1 MKVAY
6 YPGCT
11 QRGTAEEFGH
21 STEAACEA
29 LGIEL
34 AEIPDWNCCGATSA
48 HALDHALAIALPA
61 RDLAQAESMGLDT
74 VTTSCAACYARLQ
87 VAHQTITGDPER
99 WQPYLAGAGI
109 RYRGTLRIYSLLDLI
124 ANVHGLEPLQEKVVR
139 PLDGLRL
146 ACYYGCLLVR
156 PPEIAQFDDPELP
169 MSMDHLIEA
178 LGGMPVPWAYK
189 TECCGA
195 ALAMA
200 RGDIQKKN
208 SRDVL
213 QNAADH
219 GAEGVVVACPLCH
232 GNLDWYQEEING
244 QFGTELNMPVYFFT
258 QLVAV
263 CCGQPLHRLGLE
275 AHLTPCLAPLEAKGV
290 LG

>member
-11 QRGTAEEFGH
+11 QRGTAEEFGI
-21 STEAACEA
+21 STEAACQV

-48 HALDHALAIALPA
+48 HAMDRNLAIALPA
-61 RDLAQAESMGLDT
+61 RDLAQAEAMGLDT
-74 VTTSCAACYARLQ
+74 VTTACAACYARLM
-87 VAHQTITGDPER
+87 VAHLTINEDPNH

-109 RYRGTLRIYSLLDLI
+109 HYNGTLKIYSVLDLI
-124 ANVHGLEPLQEKVVR
+124 ANVYGIDAVKEKVVR
-139 PLDGLRL
+139 PLDGLKL
-146 ACYYGCLLVR
+146 ACYYGCLLLR

-169 MSMDHLIEA
+169 LTMDRLIEA
-178 LGGMPVPWAYK
+178 LGGEPVQWAYK

-200 RGDIQKKN
+200 RGDIQKRN
-208 SRDVL
+208 SRDILENAVL
-213 QNAADH
+213 H
-219 GAEGVVVACPLCH
+219 GAEGLVVACPLCH
-232 GNLDWYQEEING
+232 GNLDWYQEEINATW
-244 QFGTELNMPVYFFT
+244 GTEFNVPVYFFT
-258 QLVAV
+258 QLVAA
-263 CCGQPLHRLGLE
+263 CCGQPPQRLGLE
-275 AHLTPCLAPLEAKGV
+275 NHLTPCSALLQAKGV